1 MTLTVGDVLPFATTV
16 RDAAGVLA
24 NAGTMTLAVTLPD
37 GTAAAGS
44 PFTISPVSTGLYEK
58 VDLAAATAGQ
68 HMGRWLATG
77 ANAGSHVQ
85 VFDVRP
91 ITAGIVSLDDVKKHI
106 NNPTLTTAH
115 DDELEIYIEAAAV
128 WLNGRLG
135 TSVVRGTITD
145 ERQYGGSGTVMLR
158 HTPVASITTVIP
170 VAVGGTAV
178 TVADLDP
185 HPGGYITYKNGTS
198 TFPSGLYLWTYVAG
212 PQVVDA
218 RISLAARE
226 IVKGLWESQRGASG
240 LPMQGELEEI
250 PGMSSTWS
258 RVNTLI
264 ADLRMPGVA

>member
-1 MTLTVGDVLPFATTV
+1 MALTVGDVLPFSATV
-16 RDAAGVLA
+16 RDANGALA
-24 NAGTMTLAVTLPD
+24 DATTMTLTVTKPD
-37 GTAAAGS
+37 GTPATGS
-44 PFTISPVSTGLYEK
+44 PFTVTSSPAGVYDRNVASTL
-58 VDLAAATAGQ
+58 AGQ
-68 HMGRWLATG
+68 YVGYWLATG
-77 ANAGSHVQ
+77 TNAGSHVQ

-135 TSVVRGTITD
+135 TSVVRGIITD
-145 ERQYGGSGTVMLR
+145 ERQYGGGGTVILR
-158 HTPVASITTVIP
+158 NTPVASITTVTPI
-170 VAVGGTAV
+170 AVGGSVV
-178 TVADLDP
+178 TVADLDIDP
-185 HPGGYITYKNGTS
+185 AGYITYKNGTS

-218 RISLAARE
+218 RVSLAARE

-240 LPMQGELEEI
+240 LPMQSEIEEI

-264 ADLRMPGVA
+264 GDLRMPGVA